1 MIKVY
6 PIKIEAID
14 AETND
19 LMFTMET
26 FDEGAATVEIKTVI
40 SPSNIDNLV
49 AAMRRSL
56 QMLELE

>member
-1 MIKVY
+1 MIKIY
-6 PIKIEAID
+6 PVKIEAID
-14 AETND
+14 PETND

-26 FDEGAATVEIKTVI
+26 FDAGAATVEIKTVI

-56 QMLELE
+56 HMLELE

>member
-6 PIKIEAID
+6 PVKIEAID

-26 FDEGAATVEIKTVI
+26 LDGGAATVEIKTVI

>member
-6 PIKIEAID
+6 PVKIEAYD
-14 AETND
+14 ED
-19 LMFTMET
+19 KDVMLFSMEAVDRHVANIELT
-26 FDEGAATVEIKTVI
+26 TTI